1 MFKLF
6 SNVWNRFRE
15 YLVLVSLV
23 IISLS
28 LLTQNNNPQVQKVRA
43 IAFASFATVTSV
55 FYDLFNITQLKNEN
69 QVLRKLN
76 AEMMIQVSM
85 LREYGILNRELKG
98 MLGFKDSTSLPI
110 IPTNIVSK
118 SLSIT
123 QNMITLDV
131 GKNEGIKPGMPVI
144 SYRGLVGIVQTCSDN
159 FSIARTL
166 KNVDLKLTV
175 KNENK
180 RLNGIMKWDG
190 EKLVI
195 VDVPRTYDFDVGDRI
210 VTSEISSIIPVPIPV
225 GIVAKIEEDKTGLLN
240 LIQIKPFEEVLSVEN
255 VFILMLVE
263 NAEKNSLELNF
274 YNRQ

>member
-1 MFKLF
+1 MFKLL
-6 SNVWNRFRE
+6 SNVWNQFRE

-43 IAFASFATVTSV
+43 VAFGSFATVTSV

-76 AEMMIQVSM
+76 AEMMIHLSM
-85 LREYGILNRELKG
+85 LREQGILNRELKG
-98 MLGFKDSTSLPI
+98 MLGIKDTSSLPLM
-110 IPTNIVSK
+110 PATIVSK

-123 QNMITLDV
+123 QNTITINA
-131 GKNEGIKPGMPVI
+131 GNKEGIKPGMPVL
-144 SYRGLVGIVQTCSDN
+144 SYRGLVGIIQTCSEN
-159 FSIARTL
+159 FSIARTI

-195 VDVPRTYDFDVGDRI
+195 VDVPRTFDFDVGDRI

-225 GIVAKIEEDKTGLLN
+225 GIVSNIEEDKTGLLN
-240 LIQIKPFEEVLSVEN
+240 LIHIKPFEEVLSVEN
-255 VFILMLVE
+255 VFILMMVG
-263 NAEKNSLELNF
+263 NAEKNNLELNF
-274 YNRQ
+274 YNR

>member
-6 SNVWNRFRE
+6 SNVWNQFRE

-43 IAFASFATVTSV
+43 LAFGSFATVTSV

-69 QVLRKLN
+69 KVLRRLN
-76 AEMMIQVSM
+76 AEMMLQLSM

-98 MLGFKDSTSLPI
+98 MLGFKDTTSLPI
-110 IPTNIVSK
+110 IPATIVSK
-118 SLSIT
+118 SISIT
-123 QNMITLDV
+123 QNTITINV
-131 GKNEGIKPGMPVI
+131 GNKEGIKPGMPVL
-144 SYRGLVGIVQTCSDN
+144 SYRGFVGIIQTCSDN

-175 KNENK
+175 KNEKK

-225 GIVAKIEEDKTGLLN
+225 GIVSKIEEDKTGLLN
-240 LIQIKPFEEVLSVEN
+240 LIHIKPFEEILSAEN
-255 VFILMLVE
+255 VFILMMVE
-263 NAEKNSLELNF
+263 NAEKNNLELNF
-274 YNRQ
+274 YNR

>member
-1 MFKLF
+1 MFKLL
-6 SNVWNRFRE
+6 SNVWNQFRE
-15 YLVLVSLV
+15 YLVLITLV

-28 LLTQNNNPQVQKVRA
+28 LLTQNNNPQIQKVRA
-43 IAFASFATVTSV
+43 VAFGSFATVTSL

-69 QVLRKLN
+69 KVLRKLN
-76 AEMMIQVSM
+76 AEMMIHLSM

-98 MLGFKDSTSLPI
+98 MLGFKDTTSLPI
-110 IPTNIVSK
+110 IPGNIVSK

-123 QNMITLDV
+123 QNTITINV
-131 GKNEGIKPGMPVI
+131 GTNEGIKPGMPVI
-144 SYRGLVGIVQTCSDN
+144 SYRGLVGIIQTCSEN

-175 KNENK
+175 KNETK
-180 RLNGIMKWDG
+180 RLNGIMKWNG

-225 GIVAKIEEDKTGLLN
+225 GIVSNIEEDKTGLLN
-240 LIQIKPFEEVLSVEN
+240 LIQITAFEEVLSVEN
-255 VFILMLVE
+255 IFILMIVE
-263 NAEKNSLELNF
+263 NDEKNNLELNF

>member
-1 MFKLF
+1 MFKLL
-6 SNVWNRFRE
+6 SNVWNQFRE

-28 LLTQNNNPQVQKVRA
+28 LLTQNNNPQVQNVRA
-43 IAFASFATVTSV
+43 VAFGSFATVTSV
-55 FYDLFNITQLKNEN
+55 FYDLFNITQLKNDN

-76 AEMMIQVSM
+76 AEMMIHLSM
-85 LREYGILNRELKG
+85 LREQGILNRELKG
-98 MLGFKDSTSLPI
+98 MLEIKDTTSLPLL
-110 IPTNIVSK
+110 PATIVSK

-123 QNMITLDV
+123 QNTITINA
-131 GKNEGIKPGMPVI
+131 GIKEGIKPGMPVL
-144 SYRGLVGIVQTCSDN
+144 SYRGLVGIIQTCSEN
-159 FSIARTL
+159 FSIARTI

-195 VDVPRTYDFDVGDRI
+195 VDVPRTFDFDVGDRI
-210 VTSEISSIIPVPIPV
+210 VTSEISSIIPIPIPV
-225 GIVAKIEEDKTGLLN
+225 GIVSNIEEDKTGLLN
-240 LIQIKPFEEVLSVEN
+240 LIHIKPFEEVLSVEN

-263 NAEKNSLELNF
+263 NTEKNNLELNF
-274 YNRQ
+274 YNR

>member
-6 SNVWNRFRE
+6 SYVWKQFRE

-28 LLTQNNNPQVQKVRA
+28 LLTQNNNPQVQNVRA
-43 IAFASFATVTSV
+43 VAFGSFATVSSV
-55 FYDLFNITQLKNEN
+55 FYDFFNITQLKNEN
-69 QVLRKLN
+69 QVLRRLN
-76 AEMMIQVSM
+76 AEMMIQLSM

-98 MLGFKDSTSLPI
+98 MLGLKDTTSLPL
-110 IPTNIVSK
+110 IPANIVSK

-123 QNMITLDV
+123 QNTITINV
-131 GKNEGIKPGMPVI
+131 GKNKGIKPGMPVL
-144 SYRGLVGIVQTCSDN
+144 SYLGFVGIIQTCSDN

-175 KNENK
+175 KNEKK

-195 VDVPRTYDFDVGDRI
+195 VDVPRTYDFDIGDRI

-225 GIVAKIEEDKTGLLN
+225 GVVSKIEEDKTGLLN
-240 LIQIKPFEEVLSVEN
+240 LIHIKPFEEVLSVEN
-255 VFILMLVE
+255 AFILMMVE
-263 NAEKNSLELNF
+263 NDEKNNLELNF
-274 YNRQ
+274 YKRQ

>member
-1 MFKLF
+1 MFKLL
-6 SNVWNRFRE
+6 SNVWNQFRE

-43 IAFASFATVTSV
+43 VAFGSFATVTSV

-69 QVLRKLN
+69 QVLRKVN
-76 AEMMIQVSM
+76 AEMMIHLSM
-85 LREYGILNRELKG
+85 LREQGILNRELKG
-98 MLGFKDSTSLPI
+98 MLGIKDTTS
-110 IPTNIVSK
+110 IPLMPATIVSK

-123 QNMITLDV
+123 QNTITINA
-131 GKNEGIKPGMPVI
+131 GNKEGIKPGMPVL
-144 SYRGLVGIVQTCSDN
+144 SYRGLVGIIQTCSEN
-159 FSIARTL
+159 FSIARTI

-195 VDVPRTYDFDVGDRI
+195 VDVPRTFDFDVGDRI

-225 GIVAKIEEDKTGLLN
+225 GIVSNIEEDKTGLLN
-240 LIQIKPFEEVLSVEN
+240 LIHIKPFEEVLSVEN
-255 VFILMLVE
+255 VFILMMVE
-263 NAEKNSLELNF
+263 NAEINNLELNF
-274 YNRQ
+274 YNR